1 MSIKSGCLCL
11 LLIVVSAWTDDLQD
25 GTFVIY
31 SPTGTPLFGQEVLPT
46 GAKQAVE
53 LRQQIEMPWQEPV
66 GCAGVAAP
74 SVDPLAVLLGEVNE
88 QKPAVHSGVDIRYL
102 LMSLQP

>member
-11 LLIVVSAWTDDLQD
+11 LLIVVSAWTDDLQA

-31 SPTGTPLFGQEVLPT
+31 SPMGTPLFGQEVLPIS
-46 GAKQAVE
+46 AKNATEIRQEIE
-53 LRQQIEMPWQEPV
+53 LPWQVQV

-74 SVDPLAVLLGEVNE
+74 SVDPLAVLLGDVGE
-88 QKPAVHSGVDIRYL
+88 QKAAVHSGVDLRYL
-102 LMSLQP
+102 LMSIQP